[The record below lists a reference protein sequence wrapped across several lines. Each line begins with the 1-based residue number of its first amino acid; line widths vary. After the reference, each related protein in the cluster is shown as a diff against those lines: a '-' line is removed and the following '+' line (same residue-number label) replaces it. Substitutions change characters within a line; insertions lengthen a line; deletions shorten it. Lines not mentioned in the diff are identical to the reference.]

1 MNQEK
6 FFPPLSLIAILFP
19 IFISSSAKGE
29 TIPVKDELIT
39 SETLSAQSES
49 SSPVLVTGVK
59 VNSTGNGIEII
70 LNSSRSENFEPIT
83 TTEGNNLIIDI
94 SNAQLKLPE
103 REEFSQENPSQDIA
117 SIRVINLESN
127 TIRITITGVKEI
139 PTAEV
144 SNSLSGLVISV
155 TPKQNSED
163 DNIQI
168 IATGEPSPFVP
179 SSAPTYI
186 IDKSEIEQLNPR
198 TTSELLRNLPGFAVN
213 DYGFGADIHTGT
225 FLRGFSI
232 NQSIF
237 QINGRSFGSN
247 INTYHGATDLNSIP
261 VDAIEQVVITSGT
274 SATLYGSEAFGGIVN
289 IITKKD
295 PQPLQLGL
303 GAEIGSYGY
312 QRYQVGYGGTVN
324 EVNFRVGYE
333 YLTTNNDYLVP
344 VGAANRNPETGQL
357 FNSDST
363 LNNFYGTIEFPI
375 DTRNYL
381 SVDAYKTASR
391 RGLLYFGFPLQFDRL
406 DHDLFNI
413 GATLTTKLG
422 NGDDSILKT
431 TIAYNQDYFS
441 TYGPNAGIFYRSGV
455 LDSQALSG
463 RVENQWQISPTYKLT
478 SGFDISNNSIY
489 GDVKSTRPDFAK
501 FNEAEDRDRFLF
513 ALFALNTF
521 QLSDNFQLELGLR
534 QNFTSDFG
542 SYLNPTF
549 GTRWDITPNIA
560 FRNSFAVLQ
569 RNPGL
574 DQLYV
579 FDTVHN
585 WLPNPN
591 LIAEKGVAYT
601 AGFDINLSDSFL
613 AQLTYFGSNL
623 NDRLGVVAGRWEN
636 VGRVETN
643 GLEVVLQWQISPEF
657 SSFLNYT
664 YTDAKIVSSL
674 IPSEVGLQL
683 STLPYSVATFGI
695 GYSSNGYQAN
705 LFFNYYSGSRRA
717 LFTLPGVSSTEF
729 SPSYLSIDFNG
740 QIPLAKNVFLTFNL
754 ENLSDESYEKS
765 NRIYQPGLTYRIGLQ
780 AYF

>member
-1 MNQEK
+1 MKPEILFSLIYLNVIL
-6 FFPPLSLIAILFP
+6 FVSLFPLSAKTETINSEVITEKKFLTQSPSNVLITGVEVRYTENGVELILKT
-19 IFISSSAKGE
+19 SQGE
-29 TIPVKDELIT
+29 TL
-39 SETLSAQSES
+39 ETL
-49 SSPVLVTGVK
+49 T
-59 VNSTGNGIEII
+59 
-70 LNSSRSENFEPIT
+70 SRET
-83 TTEGNNLIIDI
+83 NNLIIDI
-94 SNAQLKLPE
+94 PNAQLQLPDNS
-103 REEFSQENPSQDIA
+103 EFRQDNLNPDIVSV
-117 SIRVINLESN
+117 SITNIEPNTVQIMVTGSKEISIEQISNTESN
-127 TIRITITGVKEI
+127 
-139 PTAEV
+139 
-144 SNSLSGLVISV
+144 LVISL
-155 TPKQNSED
+155 TPEE
-163 DNIQI
+163 NINDIEI
-168 IATGEPSPFVP
+168 IATGERSPFVP
-179 SSAPTYI
+179 SSAPTYT

-247 INTYHGATDLNSIP
+247 ISTYHGATDLNSIP
-261 VDAIEQVVITSGT
+261 VDAIERVVITSGT

-295 PQPLQLGL
+295 PKPLQLGL

-312 QRYQVGYGGTVN
+312 QRYQLGYGGTVN

-333 YLTTNNDYLVP
+333 YLTTNNDYAVP
-344 VGAANRNPETGQL
+344 TGAANRDPETGKL
-357 FNSDST
+357 FNGDST
-363 LNNFYGTIEFPI
+363 LNNFYGSVEFPI

-381 SVDAYKTASR
+381 SIDAYKTASR

-422 NGDDSILKT
+422 SGDDSILKT

-441 TYGPNAGIFYRSGV
+441 TYGPNATIFYRSGV
-455 LDSQALSG
+455 LDSQMLSG

-489 GDVKSTRPDFAK
+489 GDVQSNRPDLAI
-501 FNEAEDRDRFLF
+501 FNEVEDRDRFLF

-521 QLSDNFQLELGLR
+521 ELSDNFQLELGLR
-534 QNFTSDFG
+534 QNITSDFG

-549 GTRWDITPNIA
+549 GTRWDLTPNIA

-574 DQLYV
+574 DQLYI

-585 WLPNPN
+585 WLPNPH
-591 LIAEKGVAYT
+591 LIPEKGVAYT

-623 NDRLGVVAGRWEN
+623 NDRLGVFAGRWEN

-664 YTDAKIVSSL
+664 YTDAEIVSSL
-674 IPSEVGLQL
+674 IPTEVGLQL
-683 STLPYSVATFGI
+683 STLPYSVGTFGI

-717 LFTLPGVSSTEF
+717 LFALPGVSNTEF

-740 QIPLAKNVFLTFNL
+740 QIPLAKNVFLTLNL
-754 ENLSDESYEKS
+754 ENLSDQSYEKS

>member
-1 MNQEK
+1 MKREK
-6 FFPPLSLIAILFP
+6 LFSLIYLNVILFTILFP
-19 IFISSSAKGE
+19 LSAK
-29 TIPVKDELIT
+29 
-39 SETLSAQSES
+39 SETTSVNGEVITEENSLEKLPSQSFN
-49 SSPVLVTGVK
+49 VVTEVQ
-59 VNSTGNGIEII
+59 VRPSENGLDVI
-70 LNSSRSENFEPIT
+70 LNTFNNEIFQPVT

-94 SNAQLKLPE
+94 PNLQLPE
-103 REEFSQENPSQDIA
+103 NQEFRQENPSQDIE
-117 SIRVINLESN
+117 SITVTNIESN
-127 TIRITITGVKEI
+127 TLRITITGMKET
-139 PTAEV
+139 PTGQV
-144 SNSLSGLVISV
+144 FQSQSGLLITL
-155 TPKQNSED
+155 TPKQNLQE
-163 DNIQI
+163 DNIEI
-168 IATGEPSPFVP
+168 IATDNSSPFVP

-186 IDKSEIEQLNPR
+186 IPKSEIEQLNPR

-237 QINGRSFGSN
+237 QINGRSFGTN
-247 INTYHGATDLNSIP
+247 ISTYHGATDLNSIP
-261 VDAIEQVVITSGT
+261 VGAIEQIVISSGT

-295 PQPLQLGL
+295 PQPLQLKA

-312 QRYQVGYGGTVN
+312 QRYQIGYGGTVN
-324 EVNFRVGYE
+324 QINFRVGYE
-333 YLTTNNDYLVP
+333 YLTTNNDYAVP
-344 VGAANRNPETGQL
+344 VGAANRDPETGRL
-357 FNSDST
+357 FNGDST
-363 LNNFYGTIEFPI
+363 LNNFYGSVEFPL
-375 DTRNYL
+375 DTRNYI

-422 NGDDSILKT
+422 NGDDSTLKT
-431 TIAYNQDYFS
+431 TISYNQDYFS
-441 TYGPNAGIFYRSGV
+441 TYGPNALIFYRSGV
-455 LDSQALSG
+455 LDSKALSG

-478 SGFDISNNSIY
+478 SGFDITNNSIY
-489 GDVKSTRPDFAK
+489 GDVQSTRPDLAV
-501 FNEAEDRDRFLF
+501 FNEVEDRDRFLF

-521 QLSDNFQLELGLR
+521 QLNDNFQLELGLR

-549 GTRWDITPNIA
+549 GTRWNITPNIS

-585 WLPNPN
+585 WLPNPD
-591 LIAEKGVAYT
+591 LVPEKGIAYT

-623 NDRLGVVAGRWEN
+623 NDRLGIVAGRWEN
-636 VGRVETN
+636 VGKVDTN
-643 GLEVVLQWQISPEF
+643 GIEAVLKWQINPEF

-664 YTDAKIVSSL
+664 YTDARIISSP

-705 LFFNYYSGSRRA
+705 VFFNYYSGSRRA
-717 LFTLPGVSSTEF
+717 LFALPGVSNTEF

-740 QIPLAKNVFLTFNL
+740 QIPLSKNIFLTLNL
-754 ENLSDESYEKS
+754 ENLSDRSYEKS

-780 AYF
+780 AFF

>member
-1 MNQEK
+1 MKREIL
-6 FFPPLSLIAILFP
+6 FSLIYLNAILFVSLFP
-19 IFISSSAKGE
+19 LSAKTETINSEVITEKKFLTQSSSIVLITGVEVRSTENGVELILKTSQGE
-29 TIPVKDELIT
+29 TL
-39 SETLSAQSES
+39 ETRTNREM
-49 SSPVLVTGVK
+49 
-59 VNSTGNGIEII
+59 
-70 LNSSRSENFEPIT
+70 
-83 TTEGNNLIIDI
+83 NNLIIDI
-94 SNAQLKLPE
+94 PNAQLELPDNS
-103 REEFSQENPSQDIA
+103 EFRQDNLSPDIVSVSIA
-117 SIRVINLESN
+117 NIEPNTVQIMVTGSKEISIEQISNTESN
-127 TIRITITGVKEI
+127 
-139 PTAEV
+139 
-144 SNSLSGLVISV
+144 LVISL
-155 TPKQNSED
+155 TPEE
-163 DNIQI
+163 NINDIEI

-179 SSAPTYI
+179 SSAPTYT

-247 INTYHGATDLNSIP
+247 VNTYHGATDLNSIP

-312 QRYQVGYGGTVN
+312 QSYQVGYGGTVN

-344 VGAANRNPETGQL
+344 VGAANRDPETGKL
-357 FNSDST
+357 FNGDST
-363 LNNFYGTIEFPI
+363 LNNFYGSVEFPI

-455 LDSQALSG
+455 LDSQMLSG

-489 GDVKSTRPDFAK
+489 GDVESNRPDLAIL
-501 FNEAEDRDRFLF
+501 NEVEDRDRFLF

-534 QNFTSDFG
+534 QNVTSDFG

-574 DQLYV
+574 DQLYI

-591 LIAEKGVAYT
+591 LIPEKGVAYT

-636 VGRVETN
+636 VGKVETN

-664 YTDAKIVSSL
+664 YTSAEIVSSP

-683 STLPYSVATFGI
+683 STLPYSVGTFGV

-705 LFFNYYSGSRRA
+705 LFLNYYSGSRRA
-717 LFTLPGVSSTEF
+717 LFALPGVSNTEF

-740 QIPLAKNVFLTFNL
+740 QIPLAKNVFLTLNL
-754 ENLSDESYEKS
+754 ENLSDRSYEKS